1 MTTNRKMLLAQRPVG
16 VPTKDCFELVED
28 AVPDAEDGEAIVE
41 VAYLSIDP
49 TIRGWLN
56 DEEGYL
62 PPIQLGEVVRSGIV
76 GTVVASKTD
85 MFPVGMK
92 VTGLGGWQ
100 QYLRI
105 GGSTGALVMPLAD
118 DIELLDAVS
127 VFGITGI
134 TAFVGIFDIGQV
146 QAGDVFVV
154 SGAAGGV
161 GSIAG
166 QIAKIL
172 GCRVVGIAGTDE
184 KCAWLV
190 DDLGFDAAINYK
202 THDVPTAL
210 RDACPNGIDVY
221 FDNVGGDILNAA
233 LDLMNLNGRI
243 IACGM
248 ISQYNDTERPPG
260 PSNIFR
266 IVGQRLR
273 MQGFILLDHIDR
285 FGAATEQ
292 LSQWVKEGKLQ
303 NRVTIVDGLEEAPR
317 ALNMLFTGENIGK
330 VAVRV

>member
-1 MTTNRKMLLAQRPVG
+1 VTTNRKILLAQRPVG
-16 VPTKDCFELVED
+16 VPTADCFEIAEE
-28 AVPDAEDGEAIVE
+28 AVPEPDDGEAIVE

-62 PPIQLGEVVRSGIV
+62 PPIQLGDVVRSGIV
-76 GTVVASKTD
+76 GTVVASKND
-85 MFPVGMK
+85 MFPVGTK

-100 QYLRI
+100 RYVRI
-105 GGSTGALVMPLAD
+105 GGTTGALVMPLAD
-118 DIELLDAVS
+118 DIDLLDAVS
-127 VFGITGI
+127 VFGTTGI
-134 TAFVGIFDIGQV
+134 TAFVGIFDIGRV
-146 QAGDVFVV
+146 EGGEVFVV

-161 GSIAG
+161 GSVAG

-172 GCRVVGIAGTDE
+172 GCRVVGIAGSDE

-202 THDVPTAL
+202 TQDVPKAL
-210 RDACPNGIDVY
+210 AAACPNGIDVY

-248 ISQYNDTERPPG
+248 ISIYNDTERPPG

-303 NRVTIVDGLEEAPR
+303 NRVTIVEGLDEAPR

>member
-1 MTTNRKMLLAQRPVG
+1 M
-16 VPTKDCFELVED
+16 
-28 AVPDAEDGEAIVE
+28 
-41 VAYLSIDP
+41 
-49 TIRGWLN
+49 
-56 DEEGYL
+56 
-62 PPIQLGEVVRSGIV
+62 RSGIV
-76 GTVVASKTD
+76 GTVVASKND

-92 VTGLGGWQ
+92 VSGLGGWQ

-105 GGSTGALVMPLAD
+105 GGATGALVMPLAD
-118 DIELLDAVS
+118 DIDLFDAVT

-134 TAFVGIFDIGQV
+134 TAFVGIFDIGRV
-146 QAGDVFVV
+146 ESGDVFVV

-202 THDVPTAL
+202 TQDVPTAL
-210 RDACPNGIDVY
+210 REACPNGIDVY

-248 ISQYNDTERPPG
+248 ISQYNDLERPPG

-303 NRVTIVDGLEEAPR
+303 NRVTLVEGLEEAPR